1 MKGEKIGVEKERVIV
16 PVIVL
21 STIFK
26 NKKKQKY
33 GLHAGIRINTY
44 LSK

>member
-1 MKGEKIGVEKERVIV
+1 MKGEKIGVEKQRVIV

-26 NKKKQKY
+26 NKKQKY
-33 GLHAGIRINTY
+33 GLHADIRINTY
-44 LSK
+44 LSI